1 MPRFIYKAKSGPAE
15 IKEGK
20 IEAENRNQAAAK
32 LSSMGFFVLS
42 LEEETA
48 VFIKRSKGK
57 LNFFR
62 SIRLRDLSNFTRQLS
77 NLLDSGL
84 TMLNGLG
91 ILIDQCENPYL
102 RQTIGLIRDDVRGGV
117 TFSAALAKYPKVFSV
132 LYVSMVASGEISGSL
147 EDVLRRLSD
156 FMEKDEESIS
166 KVRSSMAYPAL
177 MAFVGFVTIFVLLS
191 FVAPRLT
198 AIFVDLGHALPLP
211 TKILIAISSLFAKFW
226 ILIIVAV
233 IIAATVFNRWLK
245 TKDGKTAFDAI
256 KLKTPLIGSFIEKV
270 EITRFGRTLG
280 TLIGNGVP
288 IIQSLGVASSTV
300 GNTLIR
306 QDMEKAKKDVVEGAS
321 LSASMRKSRHF
332 PVMVINMIA
341 VGEESGMLEKSLFKI
356 ADAYDIEIDRTI
368 KTITSLIEPGL
379 ILFMGMVVGF
389 IVIAMLLPIFQLN
402 LMIR

>member
-1 MPRFIYKAKSGPAE
+1 MPRFIYKAKSAPAK

-20 IEAENRNQAAAK
+20 IEAENKHQAAVK

-48 VFIKRSKGK
+48 AFIKRSKGRFR
-57 LNFFR
+57 FFK

-102 RQTIGLIRDDVRGGV
+102 RQIIGLIRDDVRGGA

-198 AIFVDLGHALPLP
+198 AIFVDLGQALPLL
-211 TKILIAISSLFAKFW
+211 TKILIAISSLFARFW
-226 ILIIVAV
+226 ILIIVA
-233 IIAATVFNRWLK
+233 IIITTTAFNRWLK
-245 TKDGKTAFDAI
+245 TKDGKAAFDAI

-270 EITRFGRTLG
+270 EIARFGRTLG

-300 GNTLIR
+300 GNILIR
-306 QDMEKAKKDVVEGAS
+306 QDMETAKKDVVEGAS
-321 LSASMRKSRHF
+321 LSVSMRKSTHF

-356 ADAYDIEIDRTI
+356 ADSYDIEIDRTI
-368 KTITSLIEPGL
+368 KTITSLLEPGL